1 METLS
6 RQMNVEIE
14 IGKAK
19 GFGKNNNYTY
29 FNIVLLYL
37 TSYERIFVTSLSLH
51 TCINFVALIFIIH
64 KLLFYNIIRQNSTKT
79 SVTVTNTTAKIV
91 SNSTR
96 LT

>member
-1 METLS
+1 
-6 RQMNVEIE
+6 MNVEI
-14 IGKAK
+14 GKVK

-37 TSYERIFVTSLSLH
+37 TSYERIFVTSLILH

-64 KLLFYNIIRQNSTKT
+64 KLLFYNIKYTAKLNKNKCYSNKYY
-79 SVTVTNTTAKIV
+79 SVKIV